1 MAEKQITITERD
13 RRVIRWV
20 ATLSDNELFGL
31 ECFLAG
37 AKIAAQ
43 EKQCLNVGKSSK
55 EHKEQIND

>member
-1 MAEKQITITERD
+1 MVEKQIIITERD

-37 AKIAAQ
+37 AKIATQ
-43 EKQCLNVGKSSK
+43 EKQCLVAEKSSK
-55 EHKEQIND
+55 E